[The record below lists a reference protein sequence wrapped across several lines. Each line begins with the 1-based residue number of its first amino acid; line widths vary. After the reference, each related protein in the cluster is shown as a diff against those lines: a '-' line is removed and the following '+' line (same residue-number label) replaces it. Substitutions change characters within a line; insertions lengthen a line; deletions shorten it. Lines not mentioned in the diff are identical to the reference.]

1 MMIARA
7 ESREQVVEELKK
19 DVYTT
24 AGVWD
29 WEKVSFMGESKR

>member
-1 MMIARA
+1 MMVARA

-29 WEKVSFMGESKR
+29 WEKVGFRRESQR